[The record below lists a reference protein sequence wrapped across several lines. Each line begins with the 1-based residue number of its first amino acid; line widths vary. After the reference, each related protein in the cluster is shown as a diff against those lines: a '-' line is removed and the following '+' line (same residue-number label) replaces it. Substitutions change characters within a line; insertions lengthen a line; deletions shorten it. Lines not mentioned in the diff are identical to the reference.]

1 MIQINK
7 ICILINWTRE
17 IDIYDELLQNLP
29 EDKVDIIINDLNT
42 IEKERLGN
50 SLEIEKNLVLKKKK
64 FIYLKEIF
72 NKKKYKVII
81 SSGFAHSST
90 ITIIWTSI
98 DESC

>member
-64 FIYLKEIF
+64 IYLFKRNF
-72 NKKKYKVII
+72 
-81 SSGFAHSST
+81 
-90 ITIIWTSI
+90 
-98 DESC
+98 

>member
-42 IEKERLGN
+42 FEKERLGN

-64 FIYLKEIF
+64 IYLFKRNF
-72 NKKKYKVII
+72 
-81 SSGFAHSST
+81 
-90 ITIIWTSI
+90 
-98 DESC
+98 

>member
-64 FIYLKEIF
+64 NLFI
-72 NKKKYKVII
+72 
-81 SSGFAHSST
+81 
-90 ITIIWTSI
+90 
-98 DESC
+98 